1 MYIQTAVFATV
12 RLSTCNIYVQK
23 TSRPCL
29 AIMALFLTKVLALLT
44 SDTYNE
50 KRIGSSGGSIAFIFN
65 FK

>member
-50 KRIGSSGGSIAFIFN
+50 KRSSGGSIAFIFN